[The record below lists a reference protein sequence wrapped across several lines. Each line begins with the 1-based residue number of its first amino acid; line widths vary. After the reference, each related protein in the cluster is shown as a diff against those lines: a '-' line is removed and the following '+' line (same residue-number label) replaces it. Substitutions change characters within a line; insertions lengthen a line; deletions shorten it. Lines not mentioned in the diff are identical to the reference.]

1 MKRLLIILVLVLLLA
16 GGGGGAWWFMNQD
29 AEAPEQAEAPVE
41 ALPKPNFVK
50 IDPIILPLIQ
60 QNKVT
65 RFITVVIT
73 LEMPIEDAILKV
85 ELVKPRLMDALF
97 TELHSLFSM
106 KMVREQGPDSTLV
119 KQRVKLVSERI
130 LGPGT
135 VDAVLVQGV
144 SQQRPNSG

>member
-1 MKRLLIILVLVLLLA
+1 MKRLLIILVPILLVA
-16 GGGGGAWWFMNQD
+16 VGGAWWFMNHAPD
-29 AEAPEQAEAPVE
+29 DPESAEAPAEVA
-41 ALPKPNFVK
+41 PKPSFVK
-50 IDPIILPLIQ
+50 IDPFILPLIR
-60 QNKVT
+60 QNKVV
-65 RFITVVIT
+65 RFVTVVIT
-73 LEMPIEDAILKV
+73 LEMPIEDATLKV

-106 KMVREQGPDSTLV
+106 KMVRDQGPGSPLI

-135 VDAVLVQGV
+135 VTAVLVQGV

>member
-16 GGGGGAWWFMNQD
+16 GGGGGAWWFMNQG
-29 AEAPEQAEAPVE
+29 AEQAEAEAPVE
-41 ALPKPNFVK
+41 AASKPNFVK
-50 IDPIILPLIQ
+50 IDPIVLPLIQ

-65 RFITVVIT
+65 RFVTVVIT
-73 LEMPIEDAILKV
+73 LEMPVDDAILKV
-85 ELVKPRLMDALF
+85 GLVKPRLMDALF

-106 KMVREQGPDSTLV
+106 KMVREQGPDSPLV
-119 KQRVKLVSERI
+119 KQRVRLVSERI

-144 SQQRPNSG
+144 SQQRPGSG

>member
-1 MKRLLIILVLVLLLA
+1 MKRLLISLVLVLLLA
-16 GGGGGAWWFMNQD
+16 GGGAAWWFLNQD
-29 AEAPEQAEAPVE
+29 AEPTEAEAPVE
-41 ALPKPNFVK
+41 PAPKPNFVK

-65 RFITVVIT
+65 RFVTLVIT

-106 KMVREQGPDSTLV
+106 KMVREQGPDSSLV
-119 KQRVKLVSERI
+119 KRRVKLVCERI
-130 LGPGT
+130 LGAGT
-135 VDAVLVQGV
+135 VDAVLLQGV

>member
-16 GGGGGAWWFMNQD
+16 GGGGAWWFMNQD

-65 RFITVVIT
+65 RFVTVVIT

-106 KMVREQGPDSTLV
+106 KMVRDQGPDSPLI

-135 VDAVLVQGV
+135 VNAVLVQGV

>member
-1 MKRLLIILVLVLLLA
+1 MKRLLIILVPVLLLA

-29 AEAPEQAEAPVE
+29 AEAPEREAPVE
-41 ALPKPNFVK
+41 AAPKPSFVK
-50 IDPIILPLIQ
+50 IDPFILPLIR
-60 QNKVT
+60 QNKVV
-65 RFITVVIT
+65 RFVTLVIT
-73 LEMPIEDAILKV
+73 LEMPIEDATLKV

-106 KMVREQGPDSTLV
+106 KIVRDQGPDSPLI

-135 VDAVLVQGV
+135 VNAVLVQGV
-144 SQQRPNSG
+144 SQQRPGSG

>member
-16 GGGGGAWWFMNQD
+16 GGGGAWWFMNQD
-29 AEAPEQAEAPVE
+29 TEAPEEAEAPVE
-41 ALPKPNFVK
+41 IAPKPSFVK
-50 IDPIILPLIQ
+50 IDPFILPLIR
-60 QNKVT
+60 QNKVV
-65 RFITVVIT
+65 RFVTLVIT
-73 LEMPIEDAILKV
+73 LEMPIEDATLKV

-106 KMVREQGPDSTLV
+106 KMVREQGPGSPLI
-119 KQRVKLVSERI
+119 KQRVKLVTERI

-135 VDAVLVQGV
+135 VTAVLVQGV